1 MQRFCVP
8 SCQLTVS
15 HGQVFV
21 NLSSAHVLSQ
31 ARPSEDKAKKI
42 SLEAGVSGVVDS
54 GGSAGV
60 VARLEDMWRQ
70 GLLTDVVLR
79 TPDDGTSQTFQ
90 HQTLDCRNARLLH
103 SRPVV
108 YQPER

>member
-1 MQRFCVP
+1 VQRFCVP

-15 HGQVFV
+15 HGQVSV
-21 NLSSAHVLSQ
+21 NISSAHVLSQ
-31 ARPSEDKAKKI
+31 ARPSEDKAKKL

-79 TPDDGTSQTFQ
+79 TPDDGTK
-90 HQTLDCRNARLLH
+90 
-103 SRPVV
+103 P
-108 YQPER
+108 